1 MKLQWV
7 GLVRYHFKMTLPDH
21 PDAAG
26 AFIETPREA
35 ILHTVAERVIVDGR
49 NFVINRPGG
58 SDTLLEHPAVRARF
72 SNGEYLPY
80 WVDLWPAARM
90 LGKVILRENWVAGCR
105 ALEIGCGLGLPGV
118 VGLAAGLHVTFS
130 DCDRTALHF
139 AAQNARAN
147 GFRDFEL
154 LTLDWNQ
161 PPPGLAF
168 PVVFGSDL
176 IYESRNVLPL
186 VELVERILEPGGVC
200 LITDQDRIPADLL
213 RRTLEDRG
221 LQFTTKFVH
230 AGEPGR
236 GRMRGTLYRITH
248 R

>member
-1 MKLQWV
+1 
-7 GLVRYHFKMTLPDH
+7 MTVPVQTN
-21 PDAAG
+21 AAVP
-26 AFIETPREA
+26 FIETPREA
-35 ILHTVAERVIVDGR
+35 ILHTVQEHVIVDGR
-49 NFVINRPGG
+49 EFVICRPGG

-80 WVDLWPAARM
+80 WVDLWPSARM
-90 LGKVILRENWVAGCR
+90 LAKVILREKWVIRSR

-118 VGLAAGLHVTFS
+118 VGLAAGLQVTFS

-139 AAQNARAN
+139 AAQNAQTN

-154 LTLDWNQ
+154 LPLDWNH
-161 PPPGLAF
+161 PPQGFTF

-176 IYESRNVLPL
+176 IYETRNVAPL
-186 VELVERILEPGGVC
+186 VELIERVLEPGGMC

-221 LQFTTKFVH
+221 LQFTTKLVH

>member
-1 MKLQWV
+1 
-7 GLVRYHFKMTLPDH
+7 MTLPPHRD
-21 PDAAG
+21 DAG
-26 AFIETPREA
+26 AIIETPLDAVQE
-35 ILHTVAERVIVDGR
+35 TVQEPVIIERRKFMIV
-49 NFVINRPGG
+49 RPAG
-58 SDTLLEHPAVRARF
+58 SDTLLDHPAVQARF
-72 SNGEYLPY
+72 SRGEYLPY
-80 WVDLWPAARM
+80 WVDLWPSARM
-90 LGKVILRENWVAGCR
+90 LGKVILRENWVAGTR

-130 DCDRTALHF
+130 DCDRTALCF

-154 LTLDWNQ
+154 MPLDWNQ
-161 PPPGLAF
+161 PPRGVAF

-176 IYESRNVLPL
+176 IYESRNVEPL
-186 VELVERILEPGGVC
+186 VMLVQRVLAPGGVC
-200 LITDQDRIPADLL
+200 LITDQDRIPADFL

-221 LQFTTKFVH
+221 LQYTTKYVH

-236 GRMRGTLYRITH
+236 TRTRGTLYRITH